1 MNILII
7 EDEDDIRQ
15 TLQDLL
21 ELNGHT
27 VLAAADGR
35 AGVALAERQPELILC
50 DINMPVMD
58 GYGVL
63 EALRQHPHCRDIPF
77 IFLTALA
84 DRAALRRG
92 MTLGADDY
100 ITKPFTERDILD
112 AIAARVQ
119 RQRPLRERLEA
130 LLAERQREAGA
141 AWSHELMTPLNG
153 VLGGLQLIEAEAD
166 AIKPEELKD
175 LLTLI
180 REGAERQQ
188 RLSRQLVLHFE
199 LTQLK
204 SAAPAPA
211 RLSCDASSGVA
222 AGATEAATRFRREAD
237 VTAQCDE
244 ARVPLAAAHLSAA
257 VAELVG
263 NALCYTRP
271 GQAVTVTCTA
281 GSGRYTIA
289 VTDQGPGMTAEQCR
303 SIGPFVQFGRDR
315 REQQGLGLGL
325 AIAQSVAELGGG
337 RLSLQPG
344 PDGRGLRVT
353 LELRCADL
361 SAPPI
366 AAPATTEQ
374 PPAR

>member
-15 TLQDLL
+15 TLQELL

-27 VLAAADGR
+27 VLAAPDGR
-35 AGVALAERQPELILC
+35 AGLALAERRPELILC
-50 DINMPVMD
+50 DINMPGMD
-58 GYGVL
+58 GYAVL
-63 EALRQHPHCRDIPF
+63 EALQQSPHCRDIPF

-84 DRAALRRG
+84 DRAAQRRG

-100 ITKPFTERDILD
+100 ITKPFTEREILD
-112 AIAARVQ
+112 AIAARVR

-175 LLTLI
+175 LLALI

-204 SAAPAPA
+204 SAQPAPA
-211 RLSCDASSGVA
+211 RLGCDASSCVA
-222 AGATEAATRFRREAD
+222 AGVAEAAARLRREAD
-237 VTAQCDE
+237 VTVHSDE
-244 ARVPLAAAHLSAA
+244 AHVPLAAAHLSAA

-263 NALCYTRP
+263 NALCYTPP
-271 GQAVTVTCTA
+271 GQAVTVTGAA
-281 GSGRYTIA
+281 GAGRYTIT

-303 SIGPFVQFGRDR
+303 SIGPFVQFGRAR

-325 AIAQSVAELGGG
+325 AIAQAVAELGGG

-344 PDGRGLRVT
+344 PTGHGLRAVIDVPQ
-353 LELRCADL
+353 L
-361 SAPPI
+361 
-366 AAPATTEQ
+366 
-374 PPAR
+374 

>member
-35 AGVALAERQPELILC
+35 AGLALAERQPELILC
-50 DINMPVMD
+50 DINMPGMD

-63 EALRQHPHCRDIPF
+63 AALREHPRCRDIPF

-100 ITKPFTERDILD
+100 ITKPFTEREILD

-175 LLTLI
+175 LLALI

-188 RLSRQLVLHFE
+188 RLSRQLVLYFE
-199 LTQLK
+199 LVQLK
-204 SAAPAPA
+204 SAPPNPA
-211 RLSCDASSGVA
+211 RLGCEAGSCVA
-222 AGATEAATRFRREAD
+222 AGATEAAARFRREAD
-237 VTAQCDE
+237 VTVKCDD
-244 ARVPLAAAHLSAA
+244 ARLPLAATHLSAA
-257 VAELVG
+257 VAELTG
-263 NALCYTRP
+263 NALCFSSP
-271 GQAVTVTCTA
+271 GQRVTVTGTDTT
-281 GSGRYTIA
+281 GRYTIA
-289 VTDQGPGMTAEQCR
+289 VTDQGPGLTAEQCR
-303 SIGPFVQFGRDR
+303 TFGPFVQFGRAK

-325 AIAQSVAELGGG
+325 ASAQLVAELAGG
-337 RLSLQPG
+337 RLTLEPG
-344 PDGRGLRVT
+344 PDGRGLRAVM
-353 LELRCADL
+353 DL
-361 SAPPI
+361 P
-366 AAPATTEQ
+366 
-374 PPAR
+374 RV